1 MTDSWLKG
9 TAPNPAAAISVRG
22 LTKRFGDLTAVD
34 GIGFDVPR
42 GQVFGFLGPNGSGKS
57 TTIRML
63 TGSLAATA
71 GRAFVLGEDVLV
83 HPARVQSR
91 IGYMSQRFTL
101 FKDLT
106 VEENLRFYA
115 GVYGLSAR
123 QYADQRAYILQMAD
137 LVGREKELTANL
149 SVGWQRRLALG
160 TATIHSPE
168 LLFLDEPTSGVD
180 PVARRHFWDL
190 LYELASRGV
199 TLFVTTHYMEEAS
212 HCNQLAFV
220 YRGRLVAEGTPQ
232 EIRQRATEQ
241 RILEVGVADPD
252 SALEVIGNA
261 PAVVD
266 AYLSGATVHAVVS
279 ADGDGGTVTGSLIV
293 ALQTAGFS
301 NVSVI
306 PVEPTIDDVFVSL
319 VSSQRSTSPQV
330 GVRGSRSRRQPPRKR
345 NSRGQREKRIK
356 EDP

>member
-1 MTDSWLKG
+1 
-9 TAPNPAAAISVRG
+9 
-22 LTKRFGDLTAVD
+22 
-34 GIGFDVPR
+34 
-42 GQVFGFLGPNGSGKS
+42 
-57 TTIRML
+57 
-63 TGSLAATA
+63 
-71 GRAFVLGEDVLV
+71 
-83 HPARVQSR
+83 
-91 IGYMSQRFTL
+91 
-101 FKDLT
+101 
-106 VEENLRFYA
+106 
-115 GVYGLSAR
+115 
-123 QYADQRAYILQMAD
+123 
-137 LVGREKELTANL
+137 
-149 SVGWQRRLALG
+149 
-160 TATIHSPE
+160 

-212 HCNQLAFV
+212 HCNQLAFI

-279 ADGDGGTVTGSLIV
+279 ADGDGGTVAGSLIV

-301 NVSVI
+301 NVSVV

-330 GVRGSRSRRQPPRKR
+330 GVRGSRGRRQPPRKA
-345 NSRGQREKRIK
+345 E
-356 EDP
+356 

>member
-1 MTDSWLKG
+1 VVSQPAGTLPDS
-9 TAPNPAAAISVRG
+9 AAAISVRA
-22 LTKRFGDLTAVD
+22 LTKRFGDFTAVD
-34 GIGFDVPR
+34 GINFDVPR

-63 TGSLAATA
+63 TGSITATA
-71 GRAFVLGEDVLV
+71 GQAVVLGEDVLT
-83 HPARVQSR
+83 HPARVQHR
-91 IGYMSQRFTL
+91 IGYMSQKFTL

-123 QYADQRAYILQMAD
+123 QYAEQRAYILQMAD

-180 PVARRHFWDL
+180 PVARRQFWNL
-190 LYELASRGV
+190 LYELANRGV

-212 HCNQLAFV
+212 HCNQLAFI

-232 EIRQRATEQ
+232 QIREQASSQ
-241 RILEVGVADPD
+241 RIFEVAVGTPDAALDVIANLPGV
-252 SALEVIGNA
+252 L
-261 PAVVD
+261 D
-266 AYLSGATVHAVVS
+266 AYLAGATVHAVFE
-279 ADGDGGTVTGSLIV
+279 ADGDDHAAAQSLI
-293 ALQTAGFS
+293 AQLQYHGFPE
-301 NVSVI
+301 VSVI
-306 PVEPTIDDVFVSL
+306 RVPATIDDVFVSL
-319 VSSQRSTSPQV
+319 VSSERSTPIPRTV
-330 GVRGSRSRRQPPRKR
+330 HRRRRRPKPRRKL
-345 NSRGQREKRIK
+345 RE
-356 EDP
+356 